1 MSSSLPLEFEVAKA
15 LVAKDF
21 SVTADFTYSR
31 DDLALVKDFSV
42 DLRATAFTRSAFRQK
57 RPSCPVDLLV
67 ECKQRARST
76 WLFFPDPNKVDFQPY
91 DSPFS
96 ALDQF
101 SRWFFLRHESVLAG
115 DSSSCYKGLEI
126 DESNGNVYDAEIRH
140 GIFQLQ
146 YALPRLLAELIRDS
160 ATAQFDEHAPFFI
173 APILVTN
180 APLVVA
186 RRNLTARQIQTAT
199 AVRQL
204 GREVPHLV
212 YHVDVGP
219 EFERHCARESSPLE
233 QYVERF
239 RETERLRIQQGE
251 YEGSLPSSLIR
262 SLMSGG
268 VSGPRVFS
276 AFVVCTLASFP
287 SLIGRIKAVANRQV
301 GGMRPKR
308 PSYRRRKR
316 RTA

>member
-199 AVRQL
+199 GLPRRRRSGVRT
-204 GREVPHLV
+204 
-212 YHVDVGP
+212 
-219 EFERHCARESSPLE
+219 PL
-233 QYVERF
+233 R
-239 RETERLRIQQGE
+239 
-251 YEGSLPSSLIR
+251 
-262 SLMSGG
+262 
-268 VSGPRVFS
+268 PRVIATRAIRGTLSRDRAPSNS
-276 AFVVCTLASFP
+276 A
-287 SLIGRIKAVANRQV
+287 GRVRGFAAIVTDSELDV
-301 GGMRPKR
+301 
-308 PSYRRRKR
+308 RRR
-316 RTA
+316 